1 MNMQHTTAGW
11 GHALTDALTA
21 AAGNADVLDAGRR
34 LLATNTAGPL
44 NVNAGFATTKFPLPD
59 GRVAR
64 PRLHTPELTAQQW
77 DRVQDAITQR
87 PDAYEVAGTALISD
101 QLTDPARTAGIPLVP
116 TPQDLSFTCTCRPGT
131 TSPCAHSLALGLL
144 LARRLRTAPA
154 PLFTLRGRPHQNLK
168 TRLRTRQDP
177 AGRTEST
184 ASTAQRPAPAPVPA
198 PLRAAVQAPDLTP
211 QTRHTQSPPPVHP
224 IPAARLVPA
233 QPTPPTAPI
242 PDQADLDL
250 TGVQPVTS
258 GPLAPPPPPLPDPA
272 ALETLAADAAHRA
285 GLLLKGDEPPAFM
298 DTGSDLAR
306 LVALPHGAAFRQAAM
321 DYLALGIVAM
331 GHLQLA
337 HAYGG
342 PGGAAAYLQPFTVAH
357 DVLAH
362 AQAAIQPLRP
372 APLATVVC
380 VDNQLTDE
388 AAGVQLRYGPDGYW
402 HPYRAPY
409 GNWQPVPGSSAD
421 PAQAYRAARLA
432 ARAERR
438 TA

>member
-1 MNMQHTTAGW
+1 MNVQHTTAGW

-21 AAGNADVLDAGRR
+21 AAGDAEVLDAGRR

-44 NVNAGFATTKFPLPD
+44 NVNVGFATTKFPLPD

-64 PRLHTPELTAQQW
+64 PRLLTPELTAREW
-77 DRVQDAITQR
+77 DRVEDAITQH

-101 QLTDPARTAGIPLVP
+101 QLTDPARTAGIALVP
-116 TPQDLSFTCTCRPGT
+116 TPQDLSFTCTCQPGIA
-131 TSPCAHSLALGLL
+131 SPCAHSLALGLL
-144 LARRLRTAPA
+144 LAHRLRTAPA

-168 TRLRTRQDP
+168 TRLRTRQGT
-177 AGRTEST
+177 AGRTEAT
-184 ASTAQRPAPAPVPA
+184 ASPAQRPAPAPA
-198 PLRAAVQAPDLTP
+198 PVQVAVQAPDVTP
-211 QTRHTQSPPPVHP
+211 QARHTESPPPVHP
-224 IPAARLVPA
+224 VPAARLVPA
-233 QPTPPTAPI
+233 QPSPPAAPI
-242 PDQADLDL
+242 PDQVDLDL
-250 TGVQPVTS
+250 VGVQPVPP
-258 GPLAPPPPPLPDPA
+258 GRLAPPPLPLPDLA
-272 ALETLAADAAHRA
+272 ALEALAADAAHRA
-285 GLLLKGDEPPAFM
+285 GLLLEGDEPPAFQ

-306 LVALPHGAAFRQAAM
+306 LVSLPHGASFRQAAM
-321 DYLALGIVAM
+321 DHLGLGIVAM

-342 PGGAAAYLQPFTVAH
+342 PGGAAAYLQPFTVDH

-388 AAGVQLRYGPDGYW
+388 AAGVQLRYGPDGCW

-409 GNWQPVPGSSAD
+409 GNWQPVPGPSAD